1 MVPRLFGLSNWKD
14 GFVVHRDG
22 KGCVGVDD
30 ASKSGFLV
38 DSWTHESGING
49 NIRG

>member
-30 ASKSGFLV
+30 TSKSGFPI
-38 DSWTHESGING
+38 DSWIHEFGING
-49 NIRG
+49 NI